1 MSYILLTGGFGY
13 IGAHIITILAK
24 EKINFIVYDNFINCK
39 KSVIKKLEKITNN
52 KVNFIEGDIRDKKLL
67 EDTFKSYKINSVIHL
82 AALKSIN
89 NSITRPL
96 DYFDVNVTGTINLL
110 NVMNLN
116 GVKKLIFSSSAA
128 IYGEPKY
135 LPIDEIHPL
144 KALNPYGETKL
155 IVENLLKEIVS
166 SDKNWS
172 IVCLRYFNP
181 IGSHQSKLIGDDPLS
196 EKSVNLM
203 PAIIN
208 VVKGFKKE
216 LDVFGNNYKTK
227 DGTGVRDYIH
237 IMDLAE
243 AHFKAS
249 QFINSS
255 NGLNIFNLGTGKGIS
270 VMELVKT
277 FENVTGL
284 KIPLKIKERRQ
295 GEVSACYADPTK
307 ANNLLDWHANYNL
320 EKMTLSAWEF
330 SKDNI

>member
-13 IGAHIITILAK
+13 IGTHIITILAR
-24 EKINFIVYDNFINCK
+24 ENINFIVYDNFTNCK

-67 EDTFKSYKINSVIHL
+67 EDTFKSYKITSVIHL

-89 NSITRPL
+89 NSIARPL

-155 IVENLLKEIVS
+155 IVENLFKEIIS
-166 SDKNWS
+166 SDKKWS

-295 GEVSACYADPTK
+295 GEVSSCYADPTK
-307 ANNLLDWHANYNL
+307 ANNFLDWHANYNL

-330 SKDNI
+330 SKENI